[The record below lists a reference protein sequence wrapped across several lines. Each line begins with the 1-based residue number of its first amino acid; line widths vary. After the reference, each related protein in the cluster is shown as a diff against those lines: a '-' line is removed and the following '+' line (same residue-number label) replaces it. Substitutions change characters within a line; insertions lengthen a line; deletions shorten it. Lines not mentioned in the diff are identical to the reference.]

1 MLFGSADQEAQSEH
15 QLASLAQ
22 EMYNANLLYL
32 LVRNLAK
39 IDFEVRQLR
48 GEASVASTSRD
59 ISPMSDWNVDMDIDA
74 EMGDQVDSEQG

>member
-1 MLFGSADQEAQSEH
+1 MLLTLLSCLCCQALEDVSKNLGHMKTMLFGSADQEAQSEH

-39 IDFEVRQLR
+39 IDFEVRNL
-48 GEASVASTSRD
+48 
-59 ISPMSDWNVDMDIDA
+59 
-74 EMGDQVDSEQG
+74 

>member
-39 IDFEVRQLR
+39 IDFEVR
-48 GEASVASTSRD
+48 S
-59 ISPMSDWNVDMDIDA
+59 
-74 EMGDQVDSEQG
+74 